1 MLRFLRGFRLKGDQ
15 KVPETNVPTEKP
27 RFSISFS
34 PEFLNRLEAYC
45 ERNSETKSKVL
56 EELADI
62 IIGMPD
68 EKLQVLEK
76 WADEEFRT
84 VPEQV
89 KQILHRCIS
98 ERS

>member
-1 MLRFLRGFRLKGDQ
+1 MIRFLTSCRLQGDQ
-15 KVPETNVPTEKP
+15 EVTERNVPTEKP
-27 RFSISFS
+27 RFSISLS
-34 PEFLNRLEAYC
+34 PEFLLRLEAYC
-45 ERNSETKSKVL
+45 ERQSGTKSKVL

-62 IIGMPD
+62 IIGMPE
-68 EKLQVLEK
+68 EKLQILEQ

-89 KQILHRCIS
+89 KQILHRCIT